1 MNGFMLLHR
10 VDCNIPC
17 TGICLHMSRR
27 LLVLILC
34 FCIDHNFSTIT
45 EVKCQI
51 PFFIALNKKSQQKY
65 RYKL

>member
-10 VDCNIPC
+10 VDCNIPSIHVLVFVY
-17 TGICLHMSRR
+17 TCLVVFKY
-27 LLVLILC
+27 L
-34 FCIDHNFSTIT
+34 FDHNFSTIT

>member
-10 VDCNIPC
+10 VDCNIPSIHVLVFVY
-17 TGICLHMSRR
+17 TSRR

-51 PFFIALNKKSQQKY
+51 PFL
-65 RYKL
+65 

>member
-10 VDCNIPC
+10 VDCNIPS
-17 TGICLHMSRR
+17 IHVLVSRR

>member
-51 PFFIALNKKSQQKY
+51 PFL
-65 RYKL
+65 

>member
-10 VDCNIPC
+10 VDCNIPSIHVLVFVY
-17 TGICLHMSRR
+17 T
-27 LLVLILC
+27 LVLILC

-51 PFFIALNKKSQQKY
+51 PFFYSIK
-65 RYKL
+65 

>member
-10 VDCNIPC
+10 VDCNIPS
-17 TGICLHMSRR
+17 IHLHMSRR